1 MEMRSVPVPH
11 GIRLMQLVSQDRWM
25 AQLIQRHGTQA
36 GNHWQ
41 RGKGLGVLSLNQ
53 LGWGSC
59 FGSFEACQI
68 FWKTEMQGLGRLAAC
83 GDASSAIAAVA

>member
-1 MEMRSVPVPH
+1 
-11 GIRLMQLVSQDRWM
+11 
-25 AQLIQRHGTQA
+25 
-36 GNHWQ
+36 
-41 RGKGLGVLSLNQ
+41 LNQ